1 MTCGAAL
8 FLAPARGGEAGFPLS
23 SVFTSDDTGVTMPA
37 WIAVQDAIGEF
48 HFGCN
53 GLVSYDG
60 QHWRS
65 AGIKAACYLRG
76 LDLGADGRL
85 WAGAAGELG
94 WFDRM
99 ADGEWKFH
107 SLRPQLPAEHADLGS
122 VWYVYA
128 EAEGAVFF
136 TEDKI
141 LRWDGKSFQVW
152 AMPGA
157 RRLPAFRAAGKI
169 YVHHMPTGLY
179 VMGPGG
185 PEKIIPAAVFD
196 GAVVLWMEPQG
207 DGWLF
212 ATNKGLFTYREGQLQ
227 PFAPEASA
235 FVRKQLLTCGLRLPD
250 GRLALGTLNAGMI
263 LIRPDGSVDRILGRA
278 DGLPDTWVNS
288 LFLDRAGGLW
298 VTSRTRIFRL
308 SLGSGSS
315 FFGQAAGL
323 AVNEC
328 VKIVRHNGEIVV
340 GTENGLYVLSA
351 KESRFQPLGEAR
363 DFVGD
368 LRSTPAGLLYSRL
381 GRVSLMAADGATKN
395 ILRPL
400 RDAFVTEPSRLQ
412 PGTVFVS
419 TDRTIVAVDAAGQS
433 RVLVQGLPENANSI
447 AEDAHGRLW
456 LGTYSS
462 GLFLAE
468 PHSEGVVRAGPVDP
482 SVSLPAIKGMI
493 TVLATRDGMVLVFTR
508 AGGFI
513 LGRDSTRF
521 EPITGYPA
529 RQIAGCSYLAAD
541 DSVWVFHT
549 DYGDRAFVA
558 KITLQGDHASWQPHT
573 AEGLGKVGHP
583 RSIFAETNE
592 AHGTTLW
599 IGGTGGLLRH
609 EVPASLVAP
618 APAKPL
624 LRALAGNM
632 EESALRPIVGPLPF
646 ITKSLRFDFAVPEF
660 SRRDALR
667 METFIEGIDHGWV
680 KAEPTARRE
689 LTAVRDGRYTF
700 RVRAVAET
708 GVASE
713 PAEFHFEILA
723 PWWRTMPAIIG
734 MVFALVPGA
743 YGIFR
748 LRVRALRRHNTE
760 LEEKVR
766 QRTEQLARASAA
778 KTEFVAN
785 MSHDIRNPL
794 NGIVGLALALEDTRL
809 DEKQSE
815 IVATL
820 RECTTYLST
829 LVDDVL
835 DFASIE
841 AGKVELR
848 PGPFVPL
855 ELLRS
860 VATTLRSEASV
871 QGGVL
876 LVETDPELP
885 RTLLGDAGRIQQILV
900 NYTGNALKYAGGTV
914 RLTAKLAPDSVDEVE
929 FSVTDDGPG
938 VSDEEKSVLFTKFTR
953 LTGAHREAIPGAGLG
968 LASCRLLAD
977 LMGGSVGVESVL
989 GLGSRFYLRL
999 PLTVVTE
1006 PVIEAPSPP
1015 LPSATVLVV
1024 EDADYNAWAAAAVL
1038 AKLGLP
1044 HERARTGGEALA
1056 MMAAKRFDVVLL
1068 DRNLPDMDGTE
1079 VAKRIREQE
1088 ADGPRAILLAVTAYC
1103 TAADRELCLAAGMDA
1118 FLGKPLTPHK
1128 LRRVLLAAGRRH
1140 LAAASMQ
1147 VSPDALAGAVDV
1159 SLLQFLSDGSEQGLD
1174 EQIERFLATLS
1185 EADNQL
1191 SRACTVHD
1199 FTTLGSV
1206 AHHVLSQAKMIGGS
1220 ALETAAA
1227 GLEQAA
1233 RARDELAFGELMRR
1247 VHGEIQAVTAVL
1259 RRRRRARERV

>member
-8 FLAPARGGEAGFPLS
+8 FPAPARGGEAGFPLS
-23 SVFTSDDTGVTMPA
+23 SVFTPDDTGASMPS
-37 WIAVQDAIGEF
+37 WITVQDAIGEL

-53 GLVSYDG
+53 DLVSYDG

-65 AGIKAACYLRG
+65 TGMKAAGYLRG

-85 WAGAAGELG
+85 WAAAAGELG
-94 WFDRM
+94 WFDRRP
-99 ADGEWKFH
+99 DGEWKFH
-107 SLRPQLPAEHADLGS
+107 SLRPQLPPEHADLGA

-128 EAEGAVFF
+128 EGEGAVFF

-152 AMPGA
+152 AMPGE
-157 RRLPAFRAAGKI
+157 RRLPAFRAGGKI
-169 YVHHMPTGLY
+169 YVHHVPTGLY
-179 VMGPGG
+179 VMAPGG

-196 GAVVLWMEPQG
+196 GAMVLWMEPQDG
-207 DGWLF
+207 GWLF
-212 ATNKGLFTYREGQLQ
+212 ATNKGLFTYREGRLQ

-235 FVRKQLLTCGLRLPD
+235 FIRKQLLTCGLRLPD

-263 LIRPDGSVDRILGRA
+263 LIRPDGSVDRILGRV
-278 DGLPDTWVNS
+278 DGLPDTGVNS

-315 FFGQAAGL
+315 FFGPAAGL

-340 GTENGLYVLSA
+340 GTENGLYVLPA
-351 KESRFQPLGEAR
+351 KEGRFQHLGEAR

-395 ILRPL
+395 ILRTL
-400 RDAFVTEPSRLQ
+400 RDPFVTEPSRLQ

-419 TDRTIVAVDAAGQS
+419 VDRTIVAVDAAGQS
-433 RVLVQGLPENANSI
+433 RVLVQGLPENATSL
-447 AEDAHGRLW
+447 AEDARGRLW

-462 GLFLAE
+462 GLFLADPQPE
-468 PHSEGVVRAGPVDP
+468 CPVQAAPVD
-482 SVSLPAIKGMI
+482 SSLGLPTVKGTI
-493 TVLATRDGMVLVFTR
+493 TALATRDGAVLVFTR

-513 LGRDSTRF
+513 LGRSTARF
-521 EPITGYPA
+521 ESITGYPA
-529 RQIAGCSYLAAD
+529 RQIAACSYLATD
-541 DSVWVFHT
+541 DSVWIFHT
-549 DYGDRAFVA
+549 DYRERAFVA
-558 KITLQGDHASWQPHT
+558 KVTLQGDHATWQPHT
-573 AEGLGKVGHP
+573 VEGLWNVGHP

-592 AHGTTLW
+592 ANGTTLW

-609 EVPASLVAP
+609 EVPRVLVAP

-624 LRALAGNM
+624 LRVLAGNA
-632 EESALRPIVGPLPF
+632 EESALRPITGPLPF
-646 ITKSLRFDFAVPEF
+646 LTKSLRFDFAVPEF

-667 METFIEGIDHGWV
+667 METFIEGIDRDWV
-680 KAEPTARRE
+680 PAEPTARRE
-689 LTAVRDGRYTF
+689 LTAARDGRYTF

-713 PAEFHFEILA
+713 PTEFRFEILA
-723 PWWRTMPAIIG
+723 PWWRTTPAIIA
-734 MVFALVPGA
+734 MIFALVPGVF
-743 YGIFR
+743 GVFR
-748 LRVRALRRHNTE
+748 LRVRALRRHNAE
-760 LEEKVR
+760 LEGKVR

-794 NGIVGLALALEDTRL
+794 NGIVGLALALEDTHL
-809 DEKQSE
+809 DGKQGE

-860 VATTLRSEASV
+860 VATTLKSEAV
-871 QGGVL
+871 QQGGVL
-876 LVETDPELP
+876 LVEADPELP
-885 RTLLGDAGRIQQILV
+885 RVLLGDAGRIQQILV
-900 NYTGNALKYAGGTV
+900 NYAGNALKYAGGTI
-914 RLTAKLAPDSVDEVE
+914 RITAKLAPDSAGEVE
-929 FSVTDDGPG
+929 FSVIDAGSG
-938 VSDEEKSVLFTKFTR
+938 LSDEEKKSLFTKFTR
-953 LTGAHREAIPGAGLG
+953 LAGARREAIAGAGLG

-977 LMGGSVGVESVL
+977 RMGGSVGVESAP
-989 GLGSRFYLRL
+989 GSGARFYLRL
-999 PLTVVTE
+999 PLTAAIE
-1006 PVIEAPSPP
+1006 PVVEAPHQP

-1024 EDADYNAWAAAAVL
+1024 EDEDYNAWAAAAVL

-1044 HERARTGGEALA
+1044 HERARTGREALA
-1056 MMAAKRFDVVLL
+1056 LMAAKRFDVVLL
-1068 DRNLPDMDGTE
+1068 DRNLPDLDGLE
-1079 VAKRIREQE
+1079 VAKQIRERE

-1103 TAADRELCLAAGMDA
+1103 TAEDREKCLAAGMDA
-1118 FLGKPLTPHK
+1118 FVGKPLTPQK
-1128 LRRVLLAAGRRH
+1128 LRRVLLAAGRRQ
-1140 LAAASMQ
+1140 LAAASVQ
-1147 VSPDALAGAVDV
+1147 VAPDALAGPVDV

-1174 EQIERFLATLS
+1174 EQIERFLATLA
-1185 EADNQL
+1185 EADHQL
-1191 SRACTVHD
+1191 SRATNTHD
-1199 FTTLGSV
+1199 FATQAAV
-1206 AHHVLSQAKMIGGS
+1206 AHHVLSQARMIGGA
-1220 ALETAAA
+1220 ALEGAAA
-1227 GLEQAA
+1227 GLERAA

-1247 VHGEIQAVTAVL
+1247 VHEEIQAVTAGL
-1259 RRRRRARERV
+1259 RRRRSAGETV